1 MWLTVLG
8 STIVF
13 LAIWNVIIRKIHKN
27 IHQLR
32 ITLNEQLSNACVI
45 TESLQS
51 ETEEQKIVVCAEQKS
66 CSR

>member
-13 LAIWNVIIRKIHKN
+13 LAIWNIIIRKIHKN

-32 ITLNEQLSNACVI
+32 IMLNEQLSNACVI